1 MGRIHHL
8 LADTEYMRH
17 RDPLMLHHTRNLA
30 ISQNLLWASREEHM
44 HHGVHRAQADGLYSC
59 LARFPPVRLGGGG
72 PRQTQ
77 MPGPVGPWR
86 GLRAPGPPSP
96 GSAAGSVIRTPPATL
111 TKTSQADRGIPTRFS
126 RTANRIAT
134 RLRSAPGTTPRGEL
148 AWVGAIRA

>member
-59 LARFPPVRLGGGG
+59 LARFPLVRLGDGAPPRPPRGGG
-72 PRQTQ
+72 RWRRAGLAAPNPPP
-77 MPGPVGPWR
+77 PGGAPP
-86 GLRAPGPPSP
+86 PGPPPPRSGSP
-96 GSAAGSVIRTPPATL
+96 PEPPP
-111 TKTSQADRGIPTRFS
+111 QR
-126 RTANRIAT
+126 
-134 RLRSAPGTTPRGEL
+134 
-148 AWVGAIRA
+148 